1 MTTNSVL
8 EVLEVDILWPR
19 WLGSEDWCNP
29 NSALRDVRFETSVLE
44 VLEVDILWPRWVD
57 LGEVI
62 EKEIRNPPPG
72 HENRRSVCSTAA
84 NENLGRHTGS
94 EMELTSP
101 IRINWKA
108 EPWA

>member
-1 MTTNSVL
+1 MQQYTGDVIASKLVRMYC
-8 EVLEVDILWPR
+8 EI
-19 WLGSEDWCNP
+19 
-29 NSALRDVRFETSVLE
+29 ALLFIT
-44 VLEVDILWPRWVD
+44 
-57 LGEVI
+57 
-62 EKEIRNPPPG
+62 EKEIRNLPLG

-84 NENLGRHTGS
+84 NENLGRHTDS

>member
-1 MTTNSVL
+1 MAAEEIEQPEGGVTYTY
-8 EVLEVDILWPR
+8 
-19 WLGSEDWCNP
+19 
-29 NSALRDVRFETSVLE
+29 
-44 VLEVDILWPRWVD
+44 
-57 LGEVI
+57 VI
-62 EKEIRNPPPG
+62 EKEIRNLPPG

-84 NENLGRHTGS
+84 NENLGRHTDS

>member
-1 MTTNSVL
+1 MAA
-8 EVLEVDILWPR
+8 DR
-19 WLGSEDWCNP
+19 GS
-29 NSALRDVRFETSVLE
+29 RH
-44 VLEVDILWPRWVD
+44 
-57 LGEVI
+57 GEAPADREKK
-62 EKEIRNPPPG
+62 EKEIRNLPRG

-84 NENLGRHTGS
+84 NENLGRHTDS